1 MLQVVK
7 MLLALLIVF
16 LISGCS
22 DSAEPLKTDQY
33 VLVEQRCTIVVQ
45 DQPSVDY
52 RKFKEGQE
60 VEMVQWLWSEVLK
73 FKEDGEKVRAEIKK
87 CQ

>member
-1 MLQVVK
+1 MQLVYK

-16 LISGCS
+16 LSNGCT
-22 DSAEPLKTDQY
+22 DSAEPPKTDQY
-33 VLVEQRCTIVVQ
+33 VLVEQRCTITVQ

>member
-1 MLQVVK
+1 MQLVYK

-16 LISGCS
+16 LSNGCT
-22 DSAEPLKTDQY
+22 DNVEPPKTDQY

>member
-1 MLQVVK
+1 MQLVYK

-16 LISGCS
+16 LSNGCT
-22 DSAEPLKTDQY
+22 DSVEPLKTDQY

-45 DQPSVDY
+45 DQPTIEY

-60 VEMVQWLWSEVLK
+60 VEMVQWLWSEVLE

>member
-1 MLQVVK
+1 MQLVYK

-16 LISGCS
+16 LSNGCT
-22 DSAEPLKTDQY
+22 DSVKPLKADQY

>member
-1 MLQVVK
+1 MQLVYK
-7 MLLALLIVF
+7 TLLALSIAF
-16 LISGCS
+16 LSNGCT

-33 VLVEQRCTIVVQ
+33 VLVEQRCTITVQ